1 LIACISQAIV
11 GVVAKGS
18 SLLSILVAPPL
29 QRAEASAV
37 AQA

>member
-18 SLLSILVAPPL
+18 SLLSIVALPL
-29 QRAEASAV
+29 RGVEASAV